1 MIDTVGA
8 DEDTEPGRPTWLL
21 EEGGPSMTATPRR
34 WAVVVDNVNPRIVMT
49 AQQVPGDGHWSLL
62 TLDEERS
69 IPNVTVWL
77 GSDGEPELIEAEGGD
92 HMRALEDQIGQT
104 VYLSERLVAGSP
116 TLDCLPAARWTWW
129 HEQLLVSRDAPP
141 TGVSSGPGPFTEAL
155 ALAQEN
161 QERRARR
168 IR

>member
-1 MIDTVGA
+1 
-8 DEDTEPGRPTWLL
+8 
-21 EEGGPSMTATPRR
+21 MTATPRQ

-116 TLDCLPAARWTWW
+116 TLDCFARWTWW
-129 HEQLLVSRDAPP
+129 HEQLLVSRDAP
-141 TGVSSGPGPFTEAL
+141 TGVSGGPGPFTEAFARL
-155 ALAQEN
+155 EEN